1 MRKTEDKVCRQC
13 GSPVRGGGRY
23 CPHCGCLQTEDLD
36 GLIVHMRENVR
47 ACRRQYEHMENM
59 RAEGGR
65 ARAGIVDAGVYASP
79 AGGYPR
85 SEEHPRV
92 PAGARGSMRAPSRNR
107 IFISCLCAALLL
119 LSLGLCFAPWLN
131 GEGAFTGLEAALG
144 LFGSGYG
151 ASFSQYMEG
160 IAEKVFFGSELI
172 TSVCRAF
179 CRQVLR
185 IGVPAYILSLLLG
198 MPVFLS
204 AFGKVRLAG
213 WHRCFAWT
221 AFLVSVLLM
230 LVFLWVSGAESV
242 SVWFILGGTANLVRG
257 VLLIFYDNRPR
268 FWGGLER

>member
-1 MRKTEDKVCRQC
+1 
-13 GSPVRGGGRY
+13 
-23 CPHCGCLQTEDLD
+23 
-36 GLIVHMRENVR
+36 
-47 ACRRQYEHMENM
+47 
-59 RAEGGR
+59 
-65 ARAGIVDAGVYASP
+65 
-79 AGGYPR
+79 
-85 SEEHPRV
+85 
-92 PAGARGSMRAPSRNR
+92 
-107 IFISCLCAALLL
+107 
-119 LSLGLCFAPWLN
+119 
-131 GEGAFTGLEAALG
+131 
-144 LFGSGYG
+144 
-151 ASFSQYMEG
+151 MEG